1 MSFVDKLAVQLPGV
15 RPNSAPAFL
24 LAGLIVAA
32 STALRLLLDPWLVGA
47 QFVTFFP
54 AVLVATFLGGSGPG
68 SLAAVLSVLS
78 AWCIIMPPQYSFT
91 LERPQDIVALAVFA
105 VVAATEVLVMAG
117 LRIAVERIRTLN
129 GTLSAVFEANP
140 DAILLLDRSHRIVRA
155 NARAG
160 ALFGHAQDALVGTT
174 IENLVP
180 AHLQAR
186 HRSLRDGCT
195 AAETAREM
203 AAGGDPVACDSSGR
217 IFPVNVQLGPIPL
230 ERDLLVVAIVRDL
243 TVQQQAATALMES
256 ERQRAILE
264 ERHRSADLLRRW
276 ADAFENAAFGI
287 AISDA
292 TGSVVQLVNPAFA
305 AMLGMTCAEVEGRRV
320 ADMYSVEELP
330 RALGLIAQADR
341 TGHVAFES
349 WHRHKTG
356 ADFPV
361 AMNITSVRDAGGDL
375 AYRIVSVLDISER
388 RRTEEAL
395 RQAQKMEAIGRVSGG
410 MAHDFNNLL
419 GVIIG
424 NLELLAPLAEHA
436 PPMDEILAD
445 AMQAAQGG
453 AELTGRL
460 LAFARRQQLQAV
472 QVQPNEV
479 ITGIAKLLTRVLGAD
494 IEMALVFEPNLWPV
508 RVDPADL
515 ETSIINL
522 AANARDSMPRGG
534 RLTIATA
541 RFHLGADD
549 VSSDPDLRPGDYA
562 LIEVTD
568 TGVGMA
574 PEVAKRAFEP
584 FFTTKGPG
592 HGTGLGLSIVFGFA
606 RQSGGHVNVTSAPG
620 LGTTLRLYLPRAA
633 GEAEAAPPTPPPVA
647 TRGQGETVLLVED
660 NPALRRVALRH
671 LADLGY
677 AVIEADSPQAA
688 LAILAERRI
697 DLLFSDVVMPG
708 PIDGAE
714 LARQVLRNRPGTAV
728 LLTSGFSSHALEA
741 RGEPQ
746 AGPIRLLKKPYARA
760 ELAVAVGDALQAVR
774 QREG

>member
-1 MSFVDKLAVQLPGV
+1 MSFIDKFAVDLPGV
-15 RPNSAPAFL
+15 RPNSATAFL
-24 LAGLIVAA
+24 LAGLLVAA
-32 STALRLLLDPWLVGA
+32 FAALRLLLDPWLVGA

-54 AVLVATFLGGSGPG
+54 AVLLATFLGGAGPG
-68 SLAAVLSVLS
+68 ALAAVLSVLS
-78 AWCIIMPPQYSFT
+78 AWFIVMPPQFSFA
-91 LERPQDIVALAVFA
+91 LERPQDIAALCLFA
-105 VVAATEVLVMAG
+105 VVAAAEVLLVAG
-117 LRIAVERIRTLN
+117 LRIAVARIRTLN

-140 DAILLLDRSHRIVRA
+140 DAILLLDRSHRVVRV

-160 ALFGHAQDALVGTT
+160 ALFGYAQDALVGTT
-174 IENLVP
+174 IEHLVP
-180 AHLQAR
+180 GHLRAR

-195 AAETAREM
+195 AAETTREM
-203 AAGGDPVACDSSGR
+203 DAGGDPMACDSSGR

-230 ERDLLVVAIVRDL
+230 ERNLLVVAIVRDL
-243 TVQQQAATALMES
+243 TLQRQAATALAES

-264 ERHRSADLLRRW
+264 ERQRSAELLQRW

-287 AISDA
+287 AVSNPSGNI
-292 TGSVVQLVNPAFA
+292 VELVNPAFA
-305 AMLGMTCAEVEGRRV
+305 AMLGMTRAEVEGRRV
-320 ADMYSVEELP
+320 VDMYPADEVA
-330 RALGLIAQADR
+330 RARGLITQADR

-349 WHRHKTG
+349 WHRHRTG
-356 ADFPV
+356 TYFPV
-361 AMNITSVRDAGGDL
+361 AVNITSVRDAGGGL

-388 RRTEEAL
+388 RRTEETL
-395 RQAQKMEAIGRVSGG
+395 RQAQKMEAVGRVSGG

-424 NLELLAPLAEHA
+424 NLELLAPLAEPV
-436 PPMDEILAD
+436 PPMNEILAD
-445 AMQAAQGG
+445 AMQAAQAG

-460 LAFARRQQLQAV
+460 LAFARRQQLKAV
-472 QVQPNEV
+472 QVQPNELL
-479 ITGIAKLLTRVLGAD
+479 TGIAKLLTRVLGAD
-494 IEMALVFEPNLWPV
+494 IEMSLALAPDLWPV

-534 RLTIATA
+534 RLTIMTA
-541 RFHLGADD
+541 NFHLDADD
-549 VSSDPDLRPGDYA
+549 VTSDPDLRPGDYA

-574 PEVAKRAFEP
+574 ADVVKRAFEP

-606 RQSGGHVNVTSAPG
+606 RQSGGHVNVDSAPG

-633 GEAEAAPPTPPPVA
+633 GEAASAAPALPPVA
-647 TRGQGETVLLVED
+647 TRGQGEKVLLVED

-677 AVIEADSPQAA
+677 AVIEADGPQAA
-688 LAILAERRI
+688 LAILAERRV

-708 PIDGAE
+708 AINGAE
-714 LARQVLRNRPGTAV
+714 LARQALRGWPGTAV
-728 LLTSGFSSHALEA
+728 LLTSGFSDHALEA
-741 RGEPQ
+741 RVGSQ
-746 AGPIRLLKKPYARA
+746 AGPMRLLKKPFVRA
-760 ELAVAVGDALQAVR
+760 DLAVAVRDALQAVGPR
-774 QREG
+774 AG